1 MSASYPEG
9 SVFTVR
15 SVFADPNRRHEVQ
28 PGRSDLPPNDP
39 SFDLAVIQFK
49 DEGQYLDSRQI
60 DAAEDCIREARRS
73 DANGAVVVLFIHGWH
88 HGTHWARTPS
98 VPASQA
104 DGDEHFHAFRLVLE
118 SLALRETERY
128 SPAGAGGRRVVG
140 IYVGWNGD
148 PESSWVSGV
157 PVLTHSTFWNRY
169 PVAQAIGSASP
180 FREAVR
186 RVVAATK
193 EAKPVPAEQPESPL
207 VMIGHSMGALML
219 QSAFLALLED
229 ARNPLVHRRAGAAGP
244 VELVQSGN
252 RISLPD
258 LVLSLNSAADSAI
271 AKRTLQV
278 LERQGIAKTAA
289 AGAIRYSPPLLVSV
303 TSTEDTDTKNMWRIA
318 KGFSARTDGHDDA
331 LFTHGFVLEKEEV
344 TCAPRDFLDLGQNW
358 HCLRTPEPAA
368 AATPVIPID
377 LPAREREGVA
387 DTAVPHH
394 RFRIEPLGDMSEPR
408 LMWVFQVPPML
419 IKDHNDIFNSRAR
432 SLILGL
438 VQVSGAV
445 ASVAE
450 DWERSF
456 EP

>member
-1 MSASYPEG
+1 
-9 SVFTVR
+9 
-15 SVFADPNRRHEVQ
+15 
-28 PGRSDLPPNDP
+28 
-39 SFDLAVIQFK
+39 
-49 DEGQYLDSRQI
+49 
-60 DAAEDCIREARRS
+60 
-73 DANGAVVVLFIHGWH
+73 
-88 HGTHWARTPS
+88 
-98 VPASQA
+98 
-104 DGDEHFHAFRLVLE
+104 
-118 SLALRETERY
+118 
-128 SPAGAGGRRVVG
+128 
-140 IYVGWNGD
+140 
-148 PESSWVSGV
+148 
-157 PVLTHSTFWNRY
+157 
-169 PVAQAIGSASP
+169 
-180 FREAVR
+180 
-186 RVVAATK
+186 
-193 EAKPVPAEQPESPL
+193 
-207 VMIGHSMGALML
+207 
-219 QSAFLALLED
+219 
-229 ARNPLVHRRAGAAGP
+229 
-244 VELVQSGN
+244 
-252 RISLPD
+252 
-258 LVLSLNSAADSAI
+258 
-271 AKRTLQV
+271 
-278 LERQGIAKTAA
+278 
-289 AGAIRYSPPLLVSV
+289 
-303 TSTEDTDTKNMWRIA
+303 MWRIA